1 MRYHSKHKFLS
12 LLGARQ
18 LNAASDLIQ
27 RQGQIGT
34 SVALNV
40 AAIESL
46 YTLLN
51 EAEVSVLIVSKSQ
64 QSQKG
69 LSRGTVP

>member
-1 MRYHSKHKFLS
+1 MRYHSQHKFLS

-69 LSRGTVP
+69 LGEGTVP